1 MLFCKDNSV
10 VGENKEGVKGDTV
23 PVTYHR
29 LKTLVSLHILQR
41 QKFKESL
48 TVRISTQ
55 ATSVKKRRRL

>member
-29 LKTLVSLHILQR
+29 SKTLVSLHISQR
-41 QKFKESL
+41 EKFKESL

>member
-29 LKTLVSLHILQR
+29 PKTLVSLHISQR
-41 QKFKESL
+41 EKFKESL